1 MSRRPT
7 DSATHVV
14 AWRIAAALAAVA
26 FLAGLAL
33 QGWLGRVDSGVDTQT
48 AGPESHAPTGAGSGR
63 ETVSNRPEPGPVR
76 IDQGVP
82 AGFARSERGAVAA
95 ADAFVRTGQALLDMD
110 PLAAEKAVRQM
121 ASAATAEEQV
131 TRVLDQLAEAR
142 LALASGSGPI
152 TFRQA
157 AITWRLDSYSPDRA
171 RVAIWHVGVLAR
183 EGAAPPQAGWAM
195 STFELV
201 WERDDWRIAQESVVP
216 GPAPI
221 LDDSAAPATADVL
234 EAALDGFAPFGSGR

>member
-7 DSATHVV
+7 DRAIHV
-14 AWRIAAALAAVA
+14 ARGIAAALAAVA
-26 FLAGLAL
+26 FLAGFAL
-33 QGWLGRVDSGVDTQT
+33 QAWLGQADSGVDTQT
-48 AGPESHAPTGAGSGR
+48 AGPESHAFTGAGSGR
-63 ETVSNRPEPGPVR
+63 ENVSNRLEPASVR
-76 IDQGVP
+76 TEQGVP
-82 AGFARSERGAVAA
+82 AGFARSERGTVAA

-121 ASAATAEEQV
+121 ASAGTAEEQV

-142 LALASGSGPI
+142 LALANGSGPI
-152 TFRQA
+152 TFRQGA
-157 AITWRLDSYSPDRA
+157 MAWRLDSYNPDRA

-183 EGAAPPQAGWAM
+183 EGTAPPQAGWAT

-201 WERDDWRIAQESVVP
+201 WERDDWKIAQESVVP

-221 LDDSAAPATADVL
+221 LDDSAAPATAAVL
-234 EAALDGFAPFGSGR
+234 EAALDGFAAFGSGR